1 MRVTATEEY
10 GLRCLLVLA
19 RQGPEVQLSISE
31 IAEAE
36 GISVPYASKLLAM
49 LRKAE
54 LVTAVRGRN
63 GGFCVARPAA
73 GISLLEV
80 ITALGGPLID
90 PDHCSKR
97 TGQLDVCVHG
107 EHCSVHDVLGGLA
120 GIVGQFLKGTSLQNV
135 IDGDTPKIEMP
146 LEAILPSFTP
156 DREAVATDQ
165 TSRIRVSQR

>member
-1 MRVTATEEY
+1 MRITATEEY

-19 RQGPEVQLSISE
+19 RKGPQVQLSIAD

-54 LVTAVRGRN
+54 LVTAVRGRK
-63 GGFCVARPAA
+63 GGFCIAREADQ
-73 GISLLEV
+73 INLLEV

-97 TGQLDVCVHG
+97 TGRLDVCVHG
-107 EHCSVHDVLGGLA
+107 DRCSVHDVLGGLA
-120 GIVGQFLKGTSLQNV
+120 GIVGQFLKGTTLQNV
-135 IDGDTPKIEMP
+135 IDGDTPDVEMP
-146 LEAILPSFTP
+146 VEVMWPSYSPGEESGDT
-156 DREAVATDQ
+156 TQ
-165 TSRIRVSQR
+165 RIRVSQR